1 MNTFLATLPPLS
13 RALHF
18 HLLTPVVGEAT
29 YGTWTTHV
37 ILCVVAGADV
47 AVTSLGLK
55 VRTDTVCMTDEGP
68 VAAKWY
74 SY

>member
-29 YGTWTTHV
+29 YGTWNTQV

-47 AVTSLGLK
+47 VVTSLGLK
-55 VRTDTVCMTDEGP
+55 VKTDTVCMNDEGP
-68 VAAKWY
+68 VAAQRH